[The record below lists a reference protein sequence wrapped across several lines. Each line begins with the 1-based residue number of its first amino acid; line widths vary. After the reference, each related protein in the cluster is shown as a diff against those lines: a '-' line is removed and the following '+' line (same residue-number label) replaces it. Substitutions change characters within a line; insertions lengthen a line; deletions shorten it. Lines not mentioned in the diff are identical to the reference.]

1 VVLVGRR
8 RKAAYGRVRVSKAK
22 KKSTCTLSS
31 NLASN
36 LRLRQDDKVKV
47 VPLKSAD
54 HETERSGDLLLLKNA
69 VPPKVKAVT
78 FSPLEDSLRTLE
90 GSEGGDEL
98 SDDEVLDRFVRP
110 YTESDEKAMVKKG
123 HVLLLRDENG
133 KMLEFVV
140 THVGLGDKD
149 EEVAEGMSCNLVC

>member
-1 VVLVGRR
+1 
-8 RKAAYGRVRVSKAK
+8 
-22 KKSTCTLSS
+22 
-31 NLASN
+31 
-36 LRLRQDDKVKV
+36 
-47 VPLKSAD
+47 
-54 HETERSGDLLLLKNA
+54 LLKNA

-98 SDDEVLDRFVRP
+98 SDGEVLDRFVRP

-149 EEVAEGMSCNLVC
+149 EEVAEGMSCNTVC